1 MTNEEWLAE
10 QCSHFDLPTE
20 YWVQFCDSI
29 FISEEGDILV
39 RANGKN
45 IISDMIIRCHALD
58 TSHKGFRANSLELA
72 SKLGLSMSNED
83 FDRMFAL
90 AWFRSKH
97 VNHEDENYKCVLKPL
112 GADEHLTTERLC
124 LYDGH
129 PCCTRVMLPPEMLK
143 EGNLH
148 YKKNK
153 VGLLAYDGRHLQLF
167 EYDDSGTLHR
177 RLYEQMKGIAVSTYK
192 TLFKFCD
199 IIEKQQQTRDEYLSF
214 EEVLQAWFDFAETL
228 PKSWTPT
235 SSYRRMVKSLNDE
248 LKDCRL
254 TITNL
259 NEEIENLK
267 IRLGDV
273 EEDNDIPNWISDKC
287 INRQRFFGEL
297 KVLLNHKGG
306 KEARTIID
314 SAIALG
320 LINKEPKKPSFSVL
334 KSIFHLAYSPQ
345 AYSSAHPKNDELNAM
360 EKRLQKFKKQ
370 D

>member
-45 IISDMIIRCHALD
+45 IISDMIIRCYALD
-58 TSHKGFRANSLELA
+58 TSHKGFKATSLELA

-90 AWFRSKH
+90 AWYRSKH
-97 VNHEDENYKCVLKPL
+97 VNHEDENYKWVLKPL

-129 PCCTRVMLPPEMLK
+129 PCCTRVMLPPEMLR
-143 EGNLH
+143 EGNQN
-148 YKKNK
+148 YAKNK
-153 VGLLAYDGRHLQLF
+153 VMLIAYDGRNLQLY
-167 EYDDSGTLHR
+167 EYDENGTLHR
-177 RLYEQMKGIAVSTYK
+177 RLYEQMKAIAVSTHK
-192 TLFKFCD
+192 TYFKFYH
-199 IIEKQQQTRDEYLSF
+199 IIEKEQGRRDEYLSF
-214 EEVLQAWFDFAETL
+214 DEVLQMWFDFAKTL

-235 SSYRRMVKSLNDE
+235 SGYRHMVKSLNDE
-248 LKDCRL
+248 LKDCRS
-254 TITNL
+254 TIANL
-259 NEEIENLK
+259 KQEIENLK

-273 EEDNDIPNWISDKC
+273 VEDNDIPSWISDNC

-297 KVLLNHKGG
+297 KSLLYHKGG

-320 LINKEPKKPSFSVL
+320 LIIKKPKFSEL
-334 KSIFHLAYSPQ
+334 KNIFHLTYTPQ
-345 AYSSAHPKNDELNAM
+345 AFSSAHPKIDDLNAM
-360 EKRLQKFKKQ
+360 EKHLQQFKKL